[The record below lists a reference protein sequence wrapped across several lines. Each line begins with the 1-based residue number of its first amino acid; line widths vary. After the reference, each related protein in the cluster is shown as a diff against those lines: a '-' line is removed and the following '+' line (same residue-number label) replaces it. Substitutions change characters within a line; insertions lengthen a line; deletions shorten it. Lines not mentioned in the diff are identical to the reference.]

1 MAELLEH
8 SKKKVLDEVYSMY
21 VVIFEEIIF
30 SGNLID

>member
-8 SKKKVLDEVYSMY
+8 SKKKVLDEISVY